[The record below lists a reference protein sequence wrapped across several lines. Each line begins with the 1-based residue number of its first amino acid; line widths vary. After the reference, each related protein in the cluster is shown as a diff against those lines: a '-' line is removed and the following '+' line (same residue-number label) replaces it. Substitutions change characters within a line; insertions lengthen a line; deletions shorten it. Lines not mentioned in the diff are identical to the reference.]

1 MRKIIDLPDKFS
13 QFILQAGQPRLQVV
27 LQLNILKYPEVETYV
42 WNSENF
48 QISGLFISISKIG
61 GENENIALII

>member
-61 GENENIALII
+61 GENIALII